1 MNPKVHRRPVDFS
14 FNPGFSYFAQVWA
27 KLRSTVREKGMKR
40 LITTLLMLIFVVGDG
55 LAQKGSLREQVIGT
69 WIHVSTTVTAP
80 DGKKSD
86 RPGQGL
92 LIYAP
97 DGHFTFVNVANNLPN
112 LAANNRDKATAEE
125 ARAIV
130 AGSIAYY
137 GTYTVDEATKTIV
150 PKVEGSTFPN
160 MVGTDQS
167 RVVTSITADEMRF
180 INPKAPAGV
189 LEIVWKRAK

>member
-1 MNPKVHRRPVDFS
+1 
-14 FNPGFSYFAQVWA
+14 
-27 KLRSTVREKGMKR
+27 MKR
-40 LITTLLMLIFVVGDG
+40 LITTLLMLIFVVGDA
-55 LAQKGSLREQVIGT
+55 LAQEGSLKKEQVLGT

-86 RPGQGL
+86 RPGQGV

-97 DGHFTFVNVANNLPN
+97 DGHFAFVNVANNLPK

-150 PKVEGSTFPN
+150 PKVEGIDVS
-160 MVGTDQS
+160 
-167 RVVTSITADEMRF
+167 
-180 INPKAPAGV
+180 
-189 LEIVWKRAK
+189 

>member
-1 MNPKVHRRPVDFS
+1 
-14 FNPGFSYFAQVWA
+14 
-27 KLRSTVREKGMKR
+27 MKR
-40 LITTLLMLIFVVGDG
+40 LITTLVVLIFVVGDG
-55 LAQKGSLREQVIGT
+55 LAQKGSLKEQVVGT

-86 RPGQGL
+86 RPGKGV

-97 DGHFTFVNVANNLPN
+97 DGHFTFVNVANNLPK

-189 LEIVWKRAK
+189 LEIVWKRAQ

>member
-1 MNPKVHRRPVDFS
+1 MN
-14 FNPGFSYFAQVWA
+14 
-27 KLRSTVREKGMKR
+27 
-40 LITTLLMLIFVVGDG
+40 ITYATLFPDLDG
-55 LAQKGSLREQVIGT
+55 LARSLAFELEHHWRFDPTKPVG
-69 WIHVSTTVTAP
+69 
-80 DGKKSD
+80 
-86 RPGQGL
+86 
-92 LIYAP
+92 
-97 DGHFTFVNVANNLPN
+97 
-112 LAANNRDKATAEE
+112 ATAEE

-180 INPKAPAGV
+180 VNPKAPAGV

>member
-1 MNPKVHRRPVDFS
+1 
-14 FNPGFSYFAQVWA
+14 
-27 KLRSTVREKGMKR
+27 MKR
-40 LITTLLMLIFVVGDG
+40 LITALLMLIFVVGDA
-55 LAQKGSLREQVIGT
+55 LAQKGSLKDQVIGT

-86 RPGQGL
+86 RPGDGL
-92 LIYAP
+92 VIYTP
-97 DGHFTFVNVANNLPN
+97 DGHFTFINVANNLPK

-137 GTYTVDEATKTIV
+137 GTYTVDEANKTIV

-180 INPKAPAGV
+180 INPTAPAGV

>member
-1 MNPKVHRRPVDFS
+1 MADWRDSSCLTAARIESSISFS
-14 FNPGFSYFAQVWA
+14 AA
-27 KLRSTVREKGMKR
+27 
-40 LITTLLMLIFVVGDG
+40 
-55 LAQKGSLREQVIGT
+55 
-69 WIHVSTTVTAP
+69 
-80 DGKKSD
+80 
-86 RPGQGL
+86 
-92 LIYAP
+92 
-97 DGHFTFVNVANNLPN
+97 
-112 LAANNRDKATAEE
+112 LAA

>member
-1 MNPKVHRRPVDFS
+1 
-14 FNPGFSYFAQVWA
+14 
-27 KLRSTVREKGMKR
+27 MKH
-40 LITTLLMLIFVVGDG
+40 LITTLFMLIFVVGDT
-55 LAQKGSLREQVIGT
+55 LAQNGSLKEQVVGT

-86 RPGQGL
+86 RPGQGV

-97 DGHFTFVNVANNLPN
+97 DGHFAFVNVANNLPT
-112 LAANNRDKATAEE
+112 LAGNNRDK
-125 ARAIV
+125 V

-137 GTYTVDEATKTIV
+137 GTYAVDEATKTIV

-189 LEIVWKRAK
+189 LEIVWRRAK

>member
-1 MNPKVHRRPVDFS
+1 
-14 FNPGFSYFAQVWA
+14 
-27 KLRSTVREKGMKR
+27 MKR
-40 LITTLLMLIFVVGDG
+40 LIAILLMLIFVVGDA
-55 LAQKGSLREQVIGT
+55 LAQKGSLKEQVLGT

-86 RPGQGL
+86 RPGQGVV
-92 LIYAP
+92 IYAP
-97 DGHFTFVNVANNLPN
+97 DGYFAFVNVANNLPK

-125 ARAIV
+125 ARTIV
-130 AGSIAYY
+130 AGSLAYY

-160 MVGTDQS
+160 MGGTDQS

-180 INPKAPAGV
+180 INPKTPAGV

>member
-1 MNPKVHRRPVDFS
+1 MR
-14 FNPGFSYFAQVWA
+14 
-27 KLRSTVREKGMKR
+27 R
-40 LITTLLMLIFVVGDG
+40 LITTSLMLISVSGNAV
-55 LAQKGSLREQVIGT
+55 AQKASLSEHIVGT

-80 DGKKSD
+80 DGTKSD
-86 RPGQGL
+86 RPGQGVV
-92 LIYAP
+92 IYAP
-97 DGHFTFVNVANNLPN
+97 NGHFAFVNVANNLPT
-112 LAANNRDKATAEE
+112 LASNNPDKATAEE

-180 INPKAPAGV
+180 INPTAPAGV

>member
-1 MNPKVHRRPVDFS
+1 
-14 FNPGFSYFAQVWA
+14 
-27 KLRSTVREKGMKR
+27 MKR
-40 LITTLLMLIFVVGDG
+40 LITTLLMLIFVVGDA
-55 LAQKGSLREQVIGT
+55 LAQQGSLKEQVVGT

-86 RPGQGL
+86 RPGQGV

-97 DGHFTFVNVANNLPN
+97 DGHFAFVNVANNLPK

-137 GTYTVDEATKTIV
+137 GTYTVDESAKVVTM
-150 PKVEGSTFPN
+150 KVESSSFANQLGS
-160 MVGTDQS
+160 DQK
-167 RVVTSITADEMRF
+167 RTVTSITPTELKMQNTTVVSGGQ
-180 INPKAPAGV
+180 IYYV
-189 LEIVWKRAK
+189 YKRAN

>member
-1 MNPKVHRRPVDFS
+1 
-14 FNPGFSYFAQVWA
+14 
-27 KLRSTVREKGMKR
+27 MKR
-40 LITTLLMLIFVVGDG
+40 LITTLLMLIFVVGDA
-55 LAQKGSLREQVIGT
+55 LAQKGSLKEQVLGT

-86 RPGQGL
+86 RPGQGV

-97 DGHFTFVNVANNLPN
+97 DGHFAFVNVANNLPK

-137 GTYTVDEATKTIV
+137 GTYTVDEATRTIV
-150 PKVEGSTFPN
+150 PKVGGSTFPN
-160 MVGTDQS
+160 MIRQP
-167 RVVTSITADEMRF
+167 I
-180 INPKAPAGV
+180 KAG
-189 LEIVWKRAK
+189 LLRR

>member
-1 MNPKVHRRPVDFS
+1 
-14 FNPGFSYFAQVWA
+14 
-27 KLRSTVREKGMKR
+27 MKR
-40 LITTLLMLIFVVGDG
+40 SIITFLLLIFVVGSA
-55 LAQKGSLREQVIGT
+55 LAQKGSLKEQVVGT

-80 DGKKSD
+80 DGRKSD
-86 RPGQGL
+86 RPGQGVV
-92 LIYAP
+92 IYGPEGYFA
-97 DGHFTFVNVANNLPN
+97 FVNVANNLPS
-112 LAANNRDKATAEE
+112 LAANNRDKATPEE
-125 ARAIV
+125 AKAIV

-137 GTYTVDEATKTIV
+137 GTYTVDEATKTII

-167 RVVTSITADEMRF
+167 RVVTSVTADEMRF

>member
-1 MNPKVHRRPVDFS
+1 MN
-14 FNPGFSYFAQVWA
+14 
-27 KLRSTVREKGMKR
+27 RS
-40 LITTLLMLIFVVGDG
+40 IITLLMLISGVGNA
-55 LAQKGSLREQVIGT
+55 LAQNASLKEQVVGT

-86 RPGQGL
+86 RPGKGV
-92 LIYAP
+92 LIYGP
-97 DGHFTFVNVANNLPN
+97 EGHFAFVNVANNLPP

-137 GTYTVDEATKTIV
+137 GTYAVDEATKTIV

-167 RVVTSITADEMRF
+167 RVVMSITADEMRF

>member
-1 MNPKVHRRPVDFS
+1 
-14 FNPGFSYFAQVWA
+14 
-27 KLRSTVREKGMKR
+27 MKR
-40 LITTLLMLIFVVGDG
+40 LITAVLMLILVVGNA
-55 LAQKGSLREQVIGT
+55 LAQKGSLREQIVGT

-80 DGKKSD
+80 DGKKTD
-86 RPGQGL
+86 RPGQGV

-97 DGHFTFVNVANNLPN
+97 DGYFAFVNVANNLPK
-112 LAANNRDKATAEE
+112 LAANNRDNASAEE

-137 GTYTVDEATKTIV
+137 GTYTVDEATKTII

>member
-1 MNPKVHRRPVDFS
+1 MN
-14 FNPGFSYFAQVWA
+14 
-27 KLRSTVREKGMKR
+27 RS
-40 LITTLLMLIFVVGDG
+40 IITLLMLICGVGNA
-55 LAQKGSLREQVIGT
+55 LAQNASLKEQVVGT

-86 RPGQGL
+86 RPGKGV
-92 LIYAP
+92 LIYGP
-97 DGHFTFVNVANNLPN
+97 EGHFAFVNVANNLPH

-150 PKVEGSTFPN
+150 PKVEGSTFPRETLTN
-160 MVGTDQS
+160 RLCWGAWLDL
-167 RVVTSITADEMRF
+167 D
-180 INPKAPAGV
+180 
-189 LEIVWKRAK
+189 KRCS

>member
-1 MNPKVHRRPVDFS
+1 
-14 FNPGFSYFAQVWA
+14 
-27 KLRSTVREKGMKR
+27 MKR
-40 LITTLLMLIFVVGDG
+40 LITTSLMLIFVVGNA
-55 LAQKGSLREQVIGT
+55 LAQKGSLKEQVVGT
-69 WIHVSTTVTAP
+69 WIHVSTTVTSP
-80 DGKKSD
+80 DDKKSA
-86 RPGQGL
+86 RPGQGV

-97 DGHFTFVNVANNLPN
+97 DGHFAFVNVTDNLPK

-137 GTYTVDEATKTIV
+137 GTYTVDESTKTIV

-189 LEIVWKRAK
+189 LEIVWKRGK